1 MVMTR
6 MIKMDLS
13 IALPSNETLF
23 GKNELITHSTVSIIT
38 VRSSVP
44 GSLRGASY
52 WQKYLP

>member
-52 WQKYLP
+52 